1 MKVPLIPTLVVAVAV
16 AIMIALGFWQLDRR
30 VEKEDMIARYSLA
43 LQEDGDVPFPRTQA
57 EVPDRLY
64 RYSTVTCA
72 QVLSTRSTA
81 SRNRQGTAGLAQVAE
96 CRLEGGGQ
104 AEIFLGFSSRPQ
116 PVDWPGGEVSGWIA
130 PAGDDARLVADPPQ
144 FGLSNLPI
152 PDPTLLPNNHLAY
165 AGQWFFFALTAL
177 VIYVMVLRKR

>member
-1 MKVPLIPTLVVAVAV
+1 MKVPLIPTLVVAAAV

-30 VEKEDMIARYSLA
+30 EEKEAMIARYSVA
-43 LQEDGDVPFPRTQA
+43 TQQDGKVTFPRTQA

-64 RYSTVTCA
+64 RYSTVVCEE
-72 QVLSTRSTA
+72 VVSTRSTA
-81 SRNRQGTAGLAQVAE
+81 SRNRQGTAGLAQVAN
-96 CRLEGGGQ
+96 CRLEGGGT
-104 AEIFLGFSSRPQ
+104 ADIFLGFSSRPQ
-116 PVDWPGGEVSGWIA
+116 PVDWPGGVVSGWIA
-130 PAGDDARLVADPPQ
+130 PAGDAARLVADPPE
-144 FGLSNLPI
+144 FGLSNLPK